1 MEEKIVFG
9 VCRRCDWRWREHV
22 IRVRDK
28 VNTKVLTS
36 VYAITEMDGK

>member
-9 VCRRCDWRWREHV
+9 VCCRCDWRCREHV

-28 VNTKVLTS
+28 VNTKVLMS
-36 VYAITEMDGK
+36 VNEITDMDGK